1 MIKQLGPPTG
11 ARARYHA
18 TSDDTVVEG
27 DVLGVRV
34 IDGAAHFFRNG
45 RRLAFS
51 AGGRGSNQLQD
62 AGWGRPIPL
71 SQDLVPIV
79 EVHAR
84 EPDDDD
90 EAMAPWRW
98 LLKSP
103 VRRVA
108 AAALLPRA
116 IAPSAT
122 YSRRRSRAPTV

>member
-1 MIKQLGPPTG
+1 MHSFPAYDQAARAAHG

-27 DVLGVRV
+27 DALGVRV

-71 SQDLVPIV
+71 YRKI
-79 EVHAR
+79 
-84 EPDDDD
+84 
-90 EAMAPWRW
+90 
-98 LLKSP
+98 
-103 VRRVA
+103 
-108 AAALLPRA
+108 
-116 IAPSAT
+116 
-122 YSRRRSRAPTV
+122 